1 MAEERQEE
9 RRLRELEWKT
19 KSETESRLQEAAL
32 TQIRL
37 AEEANRIAMS
47 TQDRLQA
54 EREKVE
60 NRLKRAS
67 EVMRSILYPFPS
79 DPTKSLPMY
88 FNNIER
94 LFEIH
99 HIDED
104 LKVPLLNPLLP
115 EKARNAI
122 LAHDPADVE
131 SYARWKQILLKEYRL
146 SPTSYRKDF

>member
-1 MAEERQEE
+1 M
-9 RRLRELEWKT
+9 
-19 KSETESRLQEAAL
+19 
-32 TQIRL
+32 
-37 AEEANRIAMS
+37 
-47 TQDRLQA
+47 
-54 EREKVE
+54 
-60 NRLKRAS
+60 KRAS
-67 EVMRSILYPFPS
+67 EVMRSVLYPFPS

-131 SYARWKQILLKEYRL
+131 TYAK
-146 SPTSYRKDF
+146 